1 MQGNTCVGSQRAD
14 TLDKAFGG
22 SEASWVILAAS
33 LIKERFYFKE
43 GKQNQRDGAG

>member
-1 MQGNTCVGSQRAD
+1 MDSQWAD
-14 TLDKAFGG
+14 TLDKASGG

-33 LIKERFYFKE
+33 LIKERFCFKE